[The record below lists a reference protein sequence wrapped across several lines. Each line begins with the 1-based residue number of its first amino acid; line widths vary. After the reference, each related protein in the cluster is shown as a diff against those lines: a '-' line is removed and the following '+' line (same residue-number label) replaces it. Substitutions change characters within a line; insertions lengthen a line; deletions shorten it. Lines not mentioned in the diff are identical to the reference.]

1 MNNSYAMSGN
11 SGPKVRSDCEVV
23 LELRNEGGIIIDLT
37 SRVKVLYGDSIK
49 KQCIE
54 ILDFYGIRDA
64 VLKIDDSGALPFVIA
79 ARLESAIKQLIPSD
93 LAFLPELIEENKY
106 STSRDRFRFSR
117 LYIPGNTPSMM
128 INAGLHSADGII
140 LDLEDSVAPEKKDE
154 ARILVRNA
162 LRQISFNGAE
172 RMIRINQGERGLKDL
187 DYVIP
192 HNVNLILIPKCESA
206 SSVRDIENKILDIK
220 KWFGLTNPVY
230 LMPIIE
236 TAFGVERSFEIARSS
251 TSIVAIAI
259 GLEDLAAD
267 MGVSRTTEGKESFYA
282 RTRIVNAAKA
292 AGIQPIDSVFSDLSD
307 MEALFQNV
315 LTSKALGFEGI
326 GCIHPRQIPVI
337 KQGFA
342 PGTEEIEKSKTIVLA
357 FEDAR
362 NKGLGVVA
370 LGSKMIDP
378 PVVSRAQK
386 IIDLAIKLGLLPGN
400 WMDEIH
406 TEEK

>member
-1 MNNSYAMSGN
+1 
-11 SGPKVRSDCEVV
+11 VV

-162 LRQISFNGAE
+162 LRQISFKGAE

-267 MGVSRTTEGKESFYA
+267 MGVSRTAEGKESFYA

-292 AGIQPIDSVFSDLSD
+292 AGIQPIDSVFSDVSD

-315 LTSKALGFEGI
+315 LTSKALGFEGM

-342 PGTEEIEKSKTIVLA
+342 PGTEEIEKSKKIVIA

-406 TEEK
+406 AEEK